1 MNIGTKAALGLVFA
15 VSLALLQKPVQG
27 GEVLKPTLDI
37 NDMRVVVAYGSTNEL
52 VNLQRTFGA
61 HIELRDIRQDHRHGF
76 SILKTNSVTGART
89 CEIYL
94 PNDQRPR
101 EVDDEGT
108 LTLGHELLHCM
119 RGNYHR

>member
-1 MNIGTKAALGLVFA
+1 MNTATKAALGLVFA
-15 VSLALLQKPVQG
+15 ASLALLQRPVQG
-27 GEVLKPTLDI
+27 GEVMKPTIDV
-37 NDMRVVVAYGSTNEL
+37 NDMRVVVAYVSTGEL
-52 VNLQRTFGA
+52 VNLQRKYGA
-61 HIELRDIRQDHRHGF
+61 AIDRRDIRQDYRHGF
-76 SILKTNSVTGART
+76 SILKTTGARS

-94 PNDQRPR
+94 PNDQQPR

>member
-1 MNIGTKAALGLVFA
+1 MNIATKAALGLVFS
-15 VSLALLQKPVQG
+15 VSLVLLQKPAQG
-27 GEVLKPTLDI
+27 GEMMKPTVDF
-37 NDMRVVVAYGSTNEL
+37 NDMRVVVAYVSTGEL
-52 VNLQRTFGA
+52 TNLQHKYGA
-61 HIELRDIRQDHRHGF
+61 NVDRREIRQDYRHGF
-76 SILKTNSVTGART
+76 SILKTNRETGART

-94 PNDQRPR
+94 PNDQQPR